1 MKLPKELNTILSDK
15 YVLYIV
21 AFLAITNVIG
31 YLAIQDFNSLLL
43 FVLIGYLTAYFSKNM
58 TVVLLSALV
67 LTNLLMGA
75 RKLQAPVV
83 REGMQVGENITEE
96 EEDTPESGNN
106 ISDAS
111 VGAEGGSAK
120 KEIEQLEMKTSPKGM
135 QQLGGMM
142 SANDIKAQQKLLKE
156 NLENIKPMLATAK
169 EMMDTLKSAKGMFSQ
184 FGGLGGLLPGMGGGG
199 EAAPE
204 VSL

>member
-83 REGMQVGENITEE
+83 REGMQGGETLPDE

-106 ISDAS
+106 ITN
-111 VGAEGGSAK
+111 EGGSAK

-142 SANDIKAQQKLLKE
+142 STKDIQAQQKLLKE